1 MQQNFTSELLVKY
14 LYHETT
20 PAERRAINEE
30 LIDNYLL
37 REEFSELLYAFQQLP
52 KVKFEPSKTSI
63 QNILNYSKATALEEL
78 A

>member
-20 PAERRAINEE
+20 SAERRAINEE

-63 QNILNYSKATALEEL
+63 QSILNYSKETALEEL

>member
-20 PAERRAINEE
+20 AAERHAINEE
-30 LIDNYLL
+30 LISNFLL
-37 REEFSELLYAFQQLP
+37 REEFSELFYAYRQLP
-52 KVKFEPSKTSI
+52 KVKFEPAKTSI
-63 QNILNYSKATALEEL
+63 HNILSYSKETAMEEL

>member
-20 PAERRAINEE
+20 SAERRAINEE

>member
-20 PAERRAINEE
+20 SAERRAINEE

-63 QNILNYSKATALEEL
+63 QSILN
-78 A
+78 

>member
-20 PAERRAINEE
+20 SAERRAINEE

-63 QNILNYSKATALEEL
+63 QSILNYSKETTLEEL

>member
-1 MQQNFTSELLVKY
+1 MQQNFTIELLVKY

-20 PAERRAINEE
+20 PSERQAINAE
-30 LIDNYLL
+30 LINNYLL

-63 QNILNYSKATALEEL
+63 QNILNHSKETALEEW